1 MINRRFTRIET
12 ALPGPKSA
20 AVFAEKEKYVAA
32 PIATYAP
39 FVIKESQGAIIEDL
53 DGNRFVDFSGGW
65 GCLNVGQRHERV
77 VAALHDQVDHFL
89 HTDFTAVPYAPFA
102 DLARLL
108 CEHVPG
114 AGPYKAAF
122 FNSGAEAVENAVKIA
137 RVYTKRNAVLVFEN
151 AFHGRTLLTMTM
163 THKAM
168 PYKAGFGPFASD
180 VYRLPYPYTYRKDVS
195 ADDIEQALLALVD
208 PSDVAVMVVEPVIG
222 EGGFLVPPAWFL
234 PAMRN
239 LADKY
244 GFVLAL
250 DEVQS
255 GIGRTGKFFAYEH
268 FGIEPDLI
276 CVAKSLA
283 AGLPLSGVVGKAEIK
298 ESSHTRAAERFE
310 LSKVLDVGRD
320 RRFLVFCGFSFLLF
334 LVMGQFASTLSV
346 FSTEFVGISDVHLG
360 FLYTLNGI
368 IVVLFQWP
376 AALLG
381 GKIGTR
387 RALTLGAILF
397 AAGYFTV
404 GLAHSFYF
412 LLGTMVLITL
422 GEVVFSPSA
431 TTAVANSATEGKMGR
446 YMGFFGLA
454 EAFGWSAGPFIGGWL
469 LDYFGKEPLIL
480 WGAIAAIAATAA
492 IGFSYSG
499 RVRKQ
504 VV

>member
-1 MINRRFTRIET
+1 MINRHFTRIET

-39 FVIKESQGAIIEDL
+39 FVIKESHGSIVEDL

-89 HTDFTAVPYAPFA
+89 HTDFTAVPYAPFGE
-102 DLARLL
+102 LARLL

-114 AGPYKAAF
+114 TGPYKAAF

-137 RVYTKRNAVLVFEN
+137 RAYTKRNAVLVFEN

-195 ADDIEQALLALVD
+195 ADDIEQALLSLVD
-208 PSDVAVMVVEPVIG
+208 PSEVAVMVVEPVIG

-234 PAMRN
+234 PALRN

-283 AGLPLSGVVGKAEIK
+283 AGLPLSGVVGKSKMMDAPVSSGIGGTYVGNPLACRAGIEVIKAIDEENLMARADHVGERIKARFNALQDRFDVVGDVRGLGAMVAMELVKDRSTKEPAGEIT
-298 ESSHTRAAERFE
+298 SQIA
-310 LSKVLDVGRD
+310 
-320 RRFLVFCGFSFLLF
+320 
-334 LVMGQFASTLSV
+334 
-346 FSTEFVGISDVHLG
+346 
-360 FLYTLNGI
+360 N
-368 IVVLFQWP
+368 
-376 AALLG
+376 AAL
-381 GKIGTR
+381 R
-387 RALTLGAILF
+387 NGAIF
-397 AAGYFTV
+397 PTAGIRGNVIRVLVSLVITDEQIDEGMDILEATFENV
-404 GLAHSFYF
+404 
-412 LLGTMVLITL
+412 LG
-422 GEVVFSPSA
+422 
-431 TTAVANSATEGKMGR
+431 
-446 YMGFFGLA
+446 
-454 EAFGWSAGPFIGGWL
+454 
-469 LDYFGKEPLIL
+469 
-480 WGAIAAIAATAA
+480 
-492 IGFSYSG
+492 
-499 RVRKQ
+499 
-504 VV
+504 

>member
-39 FVIKESQGAIIEDL
+39 FIIKESRGSIVEDL

-89 HTDFTAVPYAPFA
+89 HTDFTAVPY
-102 DLARLL
+102 

-283 AGLPLSGVVGKAEIK
+283 AGLPLSGVVGKSEIMDAPVSSGIGGTYVGNPLACRAGIEVIKAIDEENLMARADHVGERIKARFSALQDRFDVVGDVRGLGAMVAMELVTDRSTK
-298 ESSHTRAAERFE
+298 EPAGEITSQIVNAALRNGAIFPTAGLRGNVIRVLVSFVITDEQIDEGMDILEAAFE
-310 LSKVLDVGRD
+310 KVLG
-320 RRFLVFCGFSFLLF
+320 
-334 LVMGQFASTLSV
+334 
-346 FSTEFVGISDVHLG
+346 
-360 FLYTLNGI
+360 
-368 IVVLFQWP
+368 
-376 AALLG
+376 
-381 GKIGTR
+381 
-387 RALTLGAILF
+387 
-397 AAGYFTV
+397 
-404 GLAHSFYF
+404 
-412 LLGTMVLITL
+412 
-422 GEVVFSPSA
+422 
-431 TTAVANSATEGKMGR
+431 
-446 YMGFFGLA
+446 
-454 EAFGWSAGPFIGGWL
+454 
-469 LDYFGKEPLIL
+469 
-480 WGAIAAIAATAA
+480 
-492 IGFSYSG
+492 
-499 RVRKQ
+499 
-504 VV
+504 

>member
-39 FVIKESQGAIIEDL
+39 FIIKESQGAIVEDL
-53 DGNRFVDFSGGW
+53 DGNQFVDFSGGW

-77 VAALHDQVDHFL
+77 VAALKDQIDHFL
-89 HTDFTAVPYAPFA
+89 HTDFTAVPYAPLTE
-102 DLARLL
+102 LARLL

-114 AGPYKAAF
+114 AGPYKTAF

-137 RVYTKRNAVLVFEN
+137 RAYTKRNAVLVFEN

-195 ADDIEQALLALVD
+195 AEEIERTLLGLVD

-222 EGGFLVPPAWFL
+222 EGGFLVPPDWFL
-234 PAMRN
+234 PAMRE

-244 GFVLAL
+244 GFVLAV

-283 AGLPLSGVVGKAEIK
+283 AGLPLSGVVGKSEIMDAPVSSGIGGTYVGNPLACRAGIEVIKAIDEEDLLERADHVGEHVKARFNALKDKFDIVGDVRGMGAMVGMELVKNLTTK
-298 ESSHTRAAERFE
+298 EPAGEITSQIVNAALRNGAIFPTAGLQGNVIRVLVSLVITDEQIDEGMDILEAAFE
-310 LSKVLDVGRD
+310 KVLG
-320 RRFLVFCGFSFLLF
+320 
-334 LVMGQFASTLSV
+334 
-346 FSTEFVGISDVHLG
+346 
-360 FLYTLNGI
+360 
-368 IVVLFQWP
+368 
-376 AALLG
+376 
-381 GKIGTR
+381 
-387 RALTLGAILF
+387 
-397 AAGYFTV
+397 
-404 GLAHSFYF
+404 
-412 LLGTMVLITL
+412 
-422 GEVVFSPSA
+422 
-431 TTAVANSATEGKMGR
+431 
-446 YMGFFGLA
+446 
-454 EAFGWSAGPFIGGWL
+454 
-469 LDYFGKEPLIL
+469 
-480 WGAIAAIAATAA
+480 
-492 IGFSYSG
+492 
-499 RVRKQ
+499 
-504 VV
+504 